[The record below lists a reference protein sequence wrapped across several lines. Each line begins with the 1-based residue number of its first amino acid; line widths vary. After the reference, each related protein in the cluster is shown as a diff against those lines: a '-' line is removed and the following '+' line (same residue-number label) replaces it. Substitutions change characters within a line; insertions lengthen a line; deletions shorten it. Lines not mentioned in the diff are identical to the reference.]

1 MRNQVIEGRATQS
14 PSLLRTRS
22 PHSEK
27 NAPAPIGDTWIGRNE
42 KKKRSSLKGAH
53 SATPN
58 PPLVSASSKG

>member
-1 MRNQVIEGRATQS
+1 MRNQVIEGRATHK
-14 PSLLRTRS
+14 PSLENPEPPFREE
-22 PHSEK
+22 H
-27 NAPAPIGDTWIGRNE
+27 APAPIGDTWIGRNE